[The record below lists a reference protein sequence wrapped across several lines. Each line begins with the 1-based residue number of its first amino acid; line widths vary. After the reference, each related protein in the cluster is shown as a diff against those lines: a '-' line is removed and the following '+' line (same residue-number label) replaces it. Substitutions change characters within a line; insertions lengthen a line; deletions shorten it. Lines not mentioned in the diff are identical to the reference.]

1 MVERSLSMREVP
13 DDGAFC
19 FITKCPRHP
28 NTCKSSI
35 LTICIQTRDS
45 SVGRAEDCSGIRK
58 SDIFRP
64 RDSSVGRA
72 EDCSGIRKSDIFR
85 VVQRRLD
92 GSTDF
97 NVEWANYRAG
107 FGELNREYWIGNDNL
122 HVISSSK
129 DYLLRFD
136 LEDFNGD
143 TTYAEYSTFRIG
155 NEASNYI
162 LTIGGYSG
170 TAGDSMVG
178 IYSLDGFPFTT
189 KDKDNGP
196 GTSNCADS
204 TRMGAWWFR
213 DCARVN
219 PNGLYKPPGSN
230 GVDCIY
236 WREWQDLAALKA
248 VTMKIRPLSTN
259 L

>member
-1 MVERSLSMREVP
+1 MNVYCEMES
-13 DDGAFC
+13 
-19 FITKCPRHP
+19 
-28 NTCKSSI
+28 
-35 LTICIQTRDS
+35 
-45 SVGRAEDCSGIRK
+45 DCHGWT
-58 SDIFRP
+58 
-64 RDSSVGRA
+64 
-72 EDCSGIRKSDIFR
+72 

-97 NVEWANYRAG
+97 NVGWANYKAG
-107 FGELNREYWIGNDNL
+107 FGDLNREYWIGNDNL
-122 HVISSSK
+122 HVISSSN

-136 LEDFNGD
+136 LEDFDGD

-155 NEASNYI
+155 NEASRYI
-162 LTIGGYSG
+162 LSIGGYSG

-189 KDKDNGP
+189 KDKDNDFSS
-196 GTSNCADS
+196 SNCADS
-204 TRMGAWWFR
+204 TRKGAWWFR

-219 PNGLYKPPGSN
+219 PNGLYKPTESSGT
-230 GVDCIY
+230 DCIY

-248 VTMKIRPLSTN
+248 VTIKIRPHSTN